1 MYGKRSLF
9 ALAAV
14 IASGLLGWSTT
25 ATVAAQSGDGD
36 PQVLAM
42 MQRMNRQLAASGLNA
57 AVEQVE
63 FFTIGNGRPAARI
76 HKAGLRF
83 VANDSRR
90 FANGDKLRY
99 LVDQSDGA
107 TTSGLTNAQT
117 EAAIDRA
124 LATWQAASC
133 FKKVTIVKQP
143 DSGADPDIVDALT
156 SGNPADFGT
165 PFLADIV
172 NAGWLPGSFFDAI
185 GGPGGA
191 HGILAVTFS
200 FIFTDDNG
208 NPTDIN
214 GDNLLDTAFAEVYY
228 NDNFGNPVPGD
239 RVNNPWGINVN
250 LPGIDVQTV
259 ALHENGHALELGHF
273 GPPPDAVMNP
283 VYAGI
288 RQSPRPV
295 DNAGM
300 CSVWASWPK

>member
-1 MYGKRSLF
+1 MHGKRSLF
-9 ALAAV
+9 ALATV
-14 IASGLLGWSTT
+14 IASGMHGWSTT

-143 DSGADPDIVDALT
+143 DSGADPETPAGKLAL
-156 SGNPADFGT
+156 ARD
-165 PFLADIV
+165 
-172 NAGWLPGSFFDAI
+172 LP
-185 GGPGGA
+185 
-191 HGILAVTFS
+191 
-200 FIFTDDNG
+200 
-208 NPTDIN
+208 
-214 GDNLLDTAFAEVYY
+214 
-228 NDNFGNPVPGD
+228 
-239 RVNNPWGINVN
+239 
-250 LPGIDVQTV
+250 
-259 ALHENGHALELGHF
+259 
-273 GPPPDAVMNP
+273 
-283 VYAGI
+283 
-288 RQSPRPV
+288 
-295 DNAGM
+295 
-300 CSVWASWPK
+300 